1 MNKENI
7 LVVSA
12 SYNEAENIKQFV
24 NDLTKQNYHIL
35 IVDDNSPDGT
45 GDFILNSEHYQRNL
59 FLLSRENKQGYG
71 TAYIEG
77 FKWGLEKDYEYI
89 VSMDT
94 DLSHRVIDLN
104 TMIDEIENFDLI
116 IGSRYT
122 KNGGTEGWGLH
133 RKILSKYANK
143 LAMFATKSKIKD
155 MTTGFRAYKRES
167 LEKIDFEDSQYNG
180 YSFLVDLLDKCVKAN
195 LSIKEV
201 PILFIDRVH
210 GKSKMDFKVILEG
223 MKTLLKLY
231 FRK

>member
-45 GDFILNSEHYQRNL
+45 GNLILNSEHYLRNL
-59 FLLSRENKQGYG
+59 FLLSRESKQGYG
-71 TAYIEG
+71 TAYIQG

-94 DLSHRVIDLN
+94 DLSHRVTDLDK
-104 TMIDEIENFDLI
+104 MVDEIGNFDLI

-143 LAMFATKSKIKD
+143 LAMFVTKSKIKD
-155 MTTGFRAYKRES
+155 MTTGFRVYKRES
-167 LEKIDFEDSQYNG
+167 LEKIDFENSQYNG
-180 YSFLVDLLDKCVKAN
+180 YSFLVDLLNKCVKEN
-195 LSIKEV
+195 LNIKEV
-201 PILFIDRVH
+201 PILFIDRIH
-210 GKSKMDFKVILEG
+210 GKSKMDLKVILEG
-223 MKTLLKLY
+223 MKTLIKLY

>member
-45 GDFILNSEHYQRNL
+45 GNLILKSEHYLRNL
-59 FLLSRENKQGYG
+59 FLLSRESKQGYG
-71 TAYIEG
+71 TAYIQG

-104 TMIDEIENFDLI
+104 KMVDEIGNFDLI

-122 KNGGTEGWGLH
+122 KNGRTEGWGLH
-133 RKILSKYANK
+133 RRILSKYANK
-143 LAMFATKSKIKD
+143 LAMFVTKSKIKD
-155 MTTGFRAYKRES
+155 MTTGFRVYKRES
-167 LEKIDFEDSQYNG
+167 LEKIDFENSQYNG
-180 YSFLVDLLDKCVKAN
+180 YSFLVDLLNKCVKEN
-195 LSIKEV
+195 LNIKEV

-210 GKSKMDFKVILEG
+210 GKSKMDLKVILEG
-223 MKTLLKLY
+223 MKTLIRLY

>member
-94 DLSHRVIDLN
+94 DLSHRVTDLDK
-104 TMIDEIENFDLI
+104 MVDEIGNFDLNYLI
-116 IGSRYT
+116 VYVVLLRTYH
-122 KNGGTEGWGLH
+122 NVPDLNLQLVH
-133 RKILSKYANK
+133 QAL
-143 LAMFATKSKIKD
+143 
-155 MTTGFRAYKRES
+155 
-167 LEKIDFEDSQYNG
+167 
-180 YSFLVDLLDKCVKAN
+180 SFLVV
-195 LSIKEV
+195 
-201 PILFIDRVH
+201 F
-210 GKSKMDFKVILEG
+210 
-223 MKTLLKLY
+223 
-231 FRK
+231 